1 MGESSP
7 IRCTSFRA
15 YQVHTLLWRT
25 GDAKMPGLWSNAWL
39 LTVGIP
45 LLVTMSVVLSACQ
58 ILPSPPSA
66 SSSCS
71 FEQVWDTAIAS
82 LEGLP
87 LQSAEKTKGR
97 IETGWR
103 EIESTTRAGLL
114 QRDVN
119 KERFKFI
126 VEVAPGGVTNA
137 TVQQLREAWSPMG
150 VRMREWRAIPG
161 NASEEAALAA
171 QISSRLKE
179 KGC

>member
-1 MGESSP
+1 MN
-7 IRCTSFRA
+7 
-15 YQVHTLLWRT
+15 
-25 GDAKMPGLWSNAWL
+25 PGRMFLIIWL
-39 LTVGIP
+39 SVLAGCQTV
-45 LLVTMSVVLSACQ
+45 
-58 ILPSPPSA
+58 PPVA
-66 SSSCS
+66 NTSSSCS
-71 FEQVWDTAIAS
+71 FDQVWDTAIAA

-87 LQSAEKTKGR
+87 LQSAEKAKGR
-97 IETGWR
+97 IETAWS
-103 EIESTTRAGLL
+103 EVESTTRAGLL

-137 TVQQLREAWSPMG
+137 TVQQRREAWSPMG

-171 QISSRLKE
+171 KIFQRLKD